1 MKRPAIAF
9 VLCLIFTA
17 ATYAQ
22 QGASD
27 APATKEDV
35 LRYMDAMHTRDTM
48 VNMLSMVSKKMTAM
62 VHAKVSQ
69 DPSLP
74 PDAEMRID
82 KMMGDTMKNF
92 PVDDLLN
99 AMVPVYQ
106 KHYTKGDID
115 AFVAFYSSPAGQK
128 MLKELPA
135 ITTESMQAS
144 MSIAQKMVANMQ
156 QQIQADIDQIHN
168 DASRSPK

>member
-9 VLCLIFTA
+9 VLCLMFTA

-22 QGASD
+22 QNPSD
-27 APATKEDV
+27 APATKEDIM
-35 LRYMDAMHTRDTM
+35 RYMDAMHTRDTM
-48 VNMLSMVSKKMTAM
+48 VNLLSVMSKQMTTM
-62 VHAKVSQ
+62 VHSQVSQ

-74 PDAEMRID
+74 PDAEMRVD
-82 KMMGDTMKNF
+82 KMMNDAMKNV
-92 PVDDLLN
+92 PIDDLLN
-99 AMVPVYQ
+99 AMIPVYQ

-135 ITTESMQAS
+135 ITAESMQAS
-144 MSIAQKMVANMQ
+144 MGIAQKMMANMQ
-156 QQIQADIDQIHN
+156 QQIQADIAQIHSDN
-168 DASRSPK
+168 SRSPK

>member
-1 MKRPAIAF
+1 
-9 VLCLIFTA
+9 
-17 ATYAQ
+17 
-22 QGASD
+22 
-27 APATKEDV
+27 
-35 LRYMDAMHTRDTM
+35 
-48 VNMLSMVSKKMTAM
+48 
-62 VHAKVSQ
+62 
-69 DPSLP
+69 
-74 PDAEMRID
+74 
-82 KMMGDTMKNF
+82 MMGDSMKNF
-92 PVDDLLN
+92 PIDDLLN

-115 AFVAFYSSPAGQK
+115 AFVVFYSSPAGQK

-135 ITTESMQAS
+135 ITAESMQAS